1 MDVANGG
8 NGASTMKPKTAIYYR
23 VSTSDQKTDSQK
35 TVLRE
40 YITTHGIKPDQVVTY
55 QDKLTGTTTNRPQL
69 QKLLR
74 DIDKGKVHTLI
85 ITRLDRLSRNL
96 RDGLDILRKLSDKGI
111 RIVAVQQGLD
121 FNGAMGKFL
130 SALFLALS
138 EYERDLT
145 VARIREGLQA
155 RKEKGLKLGRP
166 RNDKRLA
173 EVLKLHESGIG
184 GTEIANRLGCSRANV
199 YSLLERAKSAV

>member
-1 MDVANGG
+1 
-8 NGASTMKPKTAIYYR
+8 MKAKTAIYMR
-23 VSTSDQKTDSQK
+23 VSTSRQETDSQRS
-35 TVLRE
+35 VLRE
-40 YITTHGIKPDQVVTY
+40 FIRAHNITDAVTY

-74 DIDKGKVHTLI
+74 DIDKGKIHTLV

-96 RDGLDILRKLSDKGI
+96 RDGLDILRKLTDKGI
-111 RIVAVQQGLD
+111 RIVACQQGLD

-155 RKEKGLKLGRP
+155 RKEKGLRLGRP
-166 RNDKRLA
+166 RDEKRLA
-173 EVLKLHESGIG
+173 EVKKLHEAGAG
-184 GTEIANRLGCSRANV
+184 VTQIAEQLGCSRQNV
-199 YSLLERAKSAV
+199 YSLLSRAKDTAA

>member
-1 MDVANGG
+1 
-8 NGASTMKPKTAIYYR
+8 MKPKTAIYQR
-23 VSTSDQKTDSQK
+23 VSTSEQKTDSQK

-40 YITTHGIKPDQVVTY
+40 YITTHGIKSDQVVTY
-55 QDKLTGTTTNRPQL
+55 QDKLTGTNTNRPQL

-74 DIDKGKVHTLI
+74 DIDKGRIHTLI

-199 YSLLERAKSAV
+199 YTLLDRAKDSATQTA

>member
-1 MDVANGG
+1 
-8 NGASTMKPKTAIYYR
+8 MKPKTAVYMR
-23 VSTSDQKTDSQK
+23 VSTNRQETDSQRS
-35 TVLRE
+35 VLRE
-40 YITTHGIKPDQVVTY
+40 YIRTHNLKPAEVVTY
-55 QDKLTGTTTNRPQL
+55 QDKLTGTNTKRPQL

-74 DIDKGKVHTLI
+74 DIDKGKIHTLI

-96 RDGLDILRKLSDKGI
+96 RDGLDILRKLTDKGI
-111 RIVAVQQGLD
+111 RIVACQQGLD

-155 RKEKGLKLGRP
+155 RREKGLRLGRP
-166 RNDKRLA
+166 RDDKKLA
-173 EVLKLHESGIG
+173 QVAKLHASGKG
-184 GTEIANRLGCSRANV
+184 VSEIAQELNCSRQNV
-199 YSLLERAKSAV
+199 YSLLSRAKDSAA